1 MDKQRILK
9 EAQKIATK
17 FSFWMVSGNISHLYG
32 YVYETPEGKYELEIK
47 FDDDFPYIPPDL
59 EHHKEIKELLGD
71 FQLETVNN
79 WTTNSSVV
87 DIIAELKA
95 KIQQALRGSEKEE
108 HLPSTPTFE
117 VSAVDEASEQ
127 IKAESLQERDGV
139 VVKTPEMETKTEK
152 ETEEYLT
159 PDLNA
164 FPPDFEYEQF
174 LTPSEIE
181 EDISPEKEPY
191 EESFITEPT
200 KLDEIGTQE
209 TTELTQP
216 ELFADHEQTS
226 VALTTEIGLV
236 QQEYAYD
243 EKSQQKGDL
252 EVYLTITLTKTF
264 IIQINFNNYPE
275 KPSISVPEE
284 AHNLIGDVYQ
294 TLDVLRYWNVKKPPH
309 IVDVLRELE
318 KKLYFIKDI
327 EQESKKILG
336 EYKCDLDSDDVT
348 KLQVHLV
355 TYGFKEYLLDV
366 NLESYPK
373 PPIID
378 LSSQLQQI
386 VMIPLTELKSY
397 KNWVDGESEPVEVI
411 RELAWLVDKN
421 SRINF
426 EIELLKDHYKKIE
439 YDSSTSILK
448 VNMKGKMKTQDL
460 TFEFQIDLPI
470 EYPMKVPSIKILN
483 EFDLEMH
490 EKIKNDL
497 QASFKSFFDDWSP
510 FSYLV
515 DLFDSISKKIFE
527 ISVVSCVIC
536 HKIDC
541 PTCSL
546 KIAGPEQE
554 TCHVD
559 CPYCERSYHKHC
571 WEQTIKSFGKCGFCL
586 KVPPPDLMPN

>member
-32 YVYETPEGKYELEIK
+32 YVHETPEGKYELEIK

-59 EHHKEIKELLGD
+59 VYHKEIKELLGN
-71 FQLETVNN
+71 FQLETVKN
-79 WTTNSSVV
+79 WASSSSVV
-87 DIIAELKA
+87 DVITELKG
-95 KIQQALRGSEKEE
+95 KIQQALGGLEKVEEQPLISISDDKKISEE
-108 HLPSTPTFE
+108 
-117 VSAVDEASEQ
+117 
-127 IKAESLQERDGV
+127 IKVESLQETDSEE
-139 VVKTPEMETKTEK
+139 VKAPET
-152 ETEEYLT
+152 ETEEFIT

-164 FPPDFEYEQF
+164 YPPDFEYEQF
-174 LTPSEIE
+174 ITPTEAEEEFLSE
-181 EDISPEKEPY
+181 
-191 EESFITEPT
+191 EESQGPSSKTEPT
-200 KLDEIGTQE
+200 KLDEIGSQE

-226 VALTTEIGLV
+226 VALTTEISLV

-243 EKSQQKGDL
+243 QNPQQKGDL
-252 EVYLTITLTKTF
+252 TIYLTITLTKTF

-275 KPSISVPEE
+275 KPTVIVPEE

-294 TLDVLRYWNVKKPPH
+294 TLDVLRNWNAKKPPH
-309 IVDVLRELE
+309 IVDILRELE
-318 KKLYFIKDI
+318 NKLYFIKDI

-386 VMIPLTELKSY
+386 IMTPLTELKSY
-397 KNWVDGESEPVEVI
+397 KNWVEGESEPVEVI

-426 EIELLKDHYKKIE
+426 EIELLKEHYKKIE
-439 YDSSTSILK
+439 YDASESILR
-448 VNMKGKMKTQDL
+448 VDMKGKMKTQDL
-460 TFEFQIDLPI
+460 TFEFQINLPI

-483 EFDLEMH
+483 EFELEMH

-497 QASFKSFFDDWSP
+497 QSSFKSFFEDWSP

-515 DLFDSISKKIFE
+515 DLFNSISKKIFE

-586 KVPPPDLMPN
+586 KIPPPSMMP

>member
-47 FDDDFPYIPPDL
+47 FGDDFPYIPPDL
-59 EHHKEIKELLGD
+59 GHHKEIKELLGD

-108 HLPSTPTFE
+108 HLPSTPTSDISE
-117 VSAVDEASEQ
+117 VNEASEQ
-127 IKAESLQERDGV
+127 IKTESLQERDEAE
-139 VVKTPEMETKTEK
+139 VKTPEMETKTEK
-152 ETEEYLT
+152 EEYLT

-164 FPPDFEYEQF
+164 YPPDFEYEQF

-181 EDISPEKEPY
+181 ENISTKKEPH
-191 EESFITEPT
+191 EESFVTEPT
-200 KLDEIGTQE
+200 KLDEIGSQE

-226 VALTTEIGLV
+226 VALNTEIGLI

-243 EKSQQKGDL
+243 QKSQQKGDL
-252 EVYLTITLTKTF
+252 NVYLTITLTKTF
-264 IIQINFNNYPE
+264 LIQINFNDYPE
-275 KPSISVPEE
+275 KPSVNVPEE

-294 TLDVLRYWNVKKPPH
+294 TLDILRNWNTKKPPH
-309 IVDVLRELE
+309 VVDILRELE
-318 KKLYFIKDI
+318 NKLYFIKDI

-386 VMIPLTELKSY
+386 IMTPLTELKSY
-397 KNWVDGESEPVEVI
+397 KNWVEGESEPVEVI

-426 EIELLKDHYKKIE
+426 EIELLKEHYKKIE
-439 YDSSTSILK
+439 YDASESILR
-448 VNMKGKMKTQDL
+448 VDMKGKMKTQDL
-460 TFEFQIDLPI
+460 TFEFQINLPI

-483 EFDLEMH
+483 EFELEAH

-497 QASFKSFFDDWSP
+497 QASFKSFFEDWSP

-515 DLFDSISKKIFE
+515 DLFNSISKKIFE
-527 ISVVSCVIC
+527 VSVLSCVIC
-536 HKIDC
+536 HKIEC
-541 PTCSL
+541 PSCSR
-546 KIAGPEQE
+546 KIAGENN
-554 TCHVD
+554 CHAE
-559 CPYCERSYHKHC
+559 CPHCEKHYHLHC
-571 WEQTIKSFGKCGFCL
+571 WQQTIKSFGKCGFCL
-586 KVPPPDLMPN
+586 KIPPPSLMLD